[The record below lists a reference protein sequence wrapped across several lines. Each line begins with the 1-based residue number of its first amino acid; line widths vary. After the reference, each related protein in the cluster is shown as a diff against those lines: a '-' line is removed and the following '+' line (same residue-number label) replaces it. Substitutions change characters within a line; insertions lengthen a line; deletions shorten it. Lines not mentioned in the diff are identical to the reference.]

1 MTRSQKQWEWFADI
15 IKDVEEADTKGL
27 VENHIFITQFFDKFD
42 LRTTMLVSTMLC
54 VCTLS
59 TPLLFFF
66 LFLQYI
72 CERHFQKLSGKSLF
86 TGLRSVTH
94 FGRPDFNQFF
104 DSLQEDY
111 ILLPQI
117 GVFSCGPPG
126 MTNGVE
132 EACAATN
139 RFEGPAFLHHYEN
152 F

>member
-27 VENHIFITQFFDKFD
+27 VETHIFVSQFFDKFD
-42 LRTTMLVSTMLC
+42 LRTTMLVSLAHQVPRILC
-54 VCTLS
+54 VISCSLS
-59 TPLLFFF
+59 
-66 LFLQYI
+66 QYI
-72 CERHFQKLSGKSLF
+72 CERHFQKLSGRSLF
-86 TGLRSVTH
+86 TGLRAITH

-111 ILLPQI
+111 VLLPQI

-132 EACAATN
+132 AACAVTN